1 MLKKHSKFLIP
12 GIIVIGMVLRIPF
25 TSIPPIISHIA
36 KTQHVP
42 VGQLGILT
50 TIPLIAFAIFFLYCA
65 KDSGKIRLRADF
77 CRDADCDGHWFLD
90 SDY

>member
-36 KTQHVP
+36 ED
-42 VGQLGILT
+42 GR
-50 TIPLIAFAIFFLYCA
+50 
-65 KDSGKIRLRADF
+65 KIRLRADF
-77 CRDADCDGHWFLD
+77 CCDADCDGRRLLD